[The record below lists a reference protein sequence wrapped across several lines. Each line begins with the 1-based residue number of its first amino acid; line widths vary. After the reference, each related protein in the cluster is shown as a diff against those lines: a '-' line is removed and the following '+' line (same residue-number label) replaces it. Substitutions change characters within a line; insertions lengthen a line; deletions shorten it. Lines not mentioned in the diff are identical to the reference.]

1 VTKRAVLL
9 APRAEADLD
18 RIALWI
24 AEQGA
29 PMTALEYVGR
39 IRRFL
44 ASLDEFPER
53 GRDYGAFRTGLRIVS
68 FERRVVIAIVVRAS
82 RVEVQRVFS
91 GGQDWRRAMRLHE
104 DD

>member
-1 VTKRAVLL
+1 MSRRIVFLS
-9 APRAEADLD
+9 PRAEADLD

-29 PMTALEYVGR
+29 PVTALGYVGR

-44 ASLDEFPER
+44 ASLDEIPER
-53 GRDYGAFRTGLRIVS
+53 GMDYQRVRPGLRILS
-68 FERRVVIAIVVRAS
+68 FERRIVIAIVVRET

-91 GGQDWRRAMRLHE
+91 GGQNWKRALRLPN
-104 DD
+104 D

>member
-1 VTKRAVLL
+1 MTRRIVFLSPK
-9 APRAEADLD
+9 AEADLD
-18 RIALWI
+18 RIALWV

-29 PMTALEYVGR
+29 PATALSYVSR

-44 ASLDEFPER
+44 TSLDEFPDR
-53 GRDYGAFRTGLRIVS
+53 GMDYHHVRPGLRILS
-68 FERRVVIAIVVRAS
+68 FERRIVIAIIVRET

-91 GGQDWRRAMRLHE
+91 GGQNWKRALRLR

>member
-1 VTKRAVLL
+1 MTRRRVVL
-9 APRAEADLD
+9 APKAAADLD

-29 PMTALEYVGR
+29 PLTAMDYVSR

-53 GRDYGAFRTGLRIVS
+53 GSDFGNVRPGLRIVS
-68 FERRVVIAIVVRAS
+68 FERRLVIAIVVRETQ
-82 RVEVQRVFS
+82 VEVERVFS
-91 GGQDWRRAMRLHE
+91 GGQNWRRALHLPA
-104 DD
+104 D

>member
-1 VTKRAVLL
+1 MTRRHVFLT
-9 APRAEADLD
+9 PRAETDLD

-29 PMTALEYVGR
+29 PATALEYVAR

-53 GRDYGAFRTGLRIVS
+53 GTDYDSVRRGLRILG
-68 FERRVVIAIVVRAS
+68 FERRVVIAIVVRED
-82 RVEVQRVFS
+82 RVEIERVFS
-91 GGQDWRRAMRLHE
+91 SGQNWRDALQLP
-104 DD
+104 DN

>member
-1 VTKRAVLL
+1 MTRREVLL

-29 PMTALEYVGR
+29 PVTALDYVGR

-44 ASLDEFPER
+44 ASLDQFPER
-53 GRDYGAFRTGLRIVS
+53 GTNYDSVRRGLRIVA
-68 FERRVVIAIVVRAS
+68 FERRVVIAIVVREGH
-82 RVEVQRVFS
+82 VEIERVFH
-91 GGQDWRRAMRLHE
+91 GGQNWRATLQLP

>member
-1 VTKRAVLL
+1 MTRRPIFL

-18 RIALWI
+18 RLALWI

-29 PMTALEYVGR
+29 PITALDYVGR

-53 GRDYGAFRTGLRIVS
+53 GADYGWVRGGLRVVS
-68 FERRVVIAIVVRAS
+68 FERRFVIAIGVRDTH
-82 RVEVQRVFS
+82 VEVERVFS
-91 GGQDWRRAMRLHE
+91 GGQDWRRALRIPT
-104 DD
+104 D